1 MPLPTPTK
9 KNGEGRGKER
19 KTQKRDKKAVKNSG
33 KTNIYIY
40 MYTKEHIEVH
50 TPSFGV
56 PPTFSLIAY
65 TPGGF
70 LCVRYYQPGH
80 KRLPGQDQNQD
91 QDQAKTTLML
101 NNNSDR
107 AHI

>member
-1 MPLPTPTK
+1 
-9 KNGEGRGKER
+9 
-19 KTQKRDKKAVKNSG
+19 
-33 KTNIYIY
+33 

-50 TPSFGV
+50 TLSFGV

-70 LCVRYYQPGH
+70 LCVRYYQSGH
-80 KRLPGQDQNQD
+80 KRLPDQNQD